1 MPDVDV
7 QQLNQSLNAAAAAA
21 KALAI
26 EHSNLA
32 SSLRQQTGQAADA
45 VKDLGKASGS
55 ANAQLSKMTELQKK
69 AAESI
74 KKETE
79 LRDEL
84 NNLQKKANEL
94 VAAGNKES
102 EEYNEIMNRIN
113 LTSSKLK
120 TASGDSA
127 KSLHALNT
135 HQLSMGKTAKI
146 ADAALVLFGSTLSK
160 SIDQL
165 KAQYQATGGVVEGS
179 GNLFTNMMNTQWQAL
194 TKGMSGAEFQKNITQ
209 QRQTI
214 NAMGGTEEALKTLDP
229 AINRFRILTGDN
241 AKALELATASAH
253 DLANK
258 GVRPSSAAIDA
269 YTNDL
274 TRMAKLTGKSID
286 QSREYYD
293 NIAQE
298 SDSIH
303 LLRAAREDE
312 RGAILQSQRALVQQS
327 IAAGMSAEQAQLAA
341 KMLNKM
347 VAAKPLDRLK
357 QAAKIRALGAAM
369 GVAGSEE
376 AAQAVIAGPRASAEQ
391 KQQLQQFNQMMTNAV
406 DKMTGQGLGSEI
418 FATALTDK
426 LGLEE
431 QYGRNSPFSTTLGD
445 TMKPM
450 QSALDKLTDVSTT
463 RMGEM
468 VDLLTL
474 ISGMV
479 GVITSGAFLPLA
491 IGAGIVGA
499 GPKIAAILKA
509 ALGGTGGMGELGGPG
524 GEGGPR
530 GGKFGRFGRFGGK
543 LLGGLKGGLG
553 GLVGGMALDYASEKL
568 TESGHEKLGA
578 TAGIG
583 GTAAKW
589 AGAGALAGS
598 VIPGIGN
605 VAGGVLGGL
614 AGGAYGLYENWN
626 TLMGPGGKSDKKSP
640 AAVAAG
646 TGVDAATALTT
657 TSDGITKQLE
667 QMKTSNDLLQKLTDM
682 STKQVELAEKQL
694 VALTMTDK
702 EKADMNVRA
711 NLRRD
716 SKFGAQYGYV

>member
-7 QQLNQSLNAAAAAA
+7 QQLNQSLNAAASAA
-21 KALAI
+21 KALAM

-32 SSLRQQTGQAADA
+32 ASLRQQTGQAASA
-45 VKDLGKASGS
+45 VNDLSKASKNT
-55 ANAQLSKMTELQKK
+55 NAQLSKTAELQKK
-69 AAESI
+69 VAESI

-84 NNLQKKANEL
+84 NELTERANKLQAE
-94 VAAGNKES
+94 GNHET
-102 EEYNEIMNRIN
+102 EEYHAILARIRD
-113 LTSSKLK
+113 TSGKVDAASK
-120 TASGDSA
+120 DSA

-179 GNLFTNMMNTQWQAL
+179 GNLFTNMMEQQWQAL
-194 TKGMSGAEFQKNITQ
+194 ARGMTGAEFQKIISS
-209 QRQTI
+209 QRQTV
-214 NAMGGTEEALKTLDP
+214 NAMGGTEQALKDLDP

-241 AKALELATASAH
+241 AKALELAAASAH
-253 DLANK
+253 DFASK
-258 GVRPSSAAIDA
+258 GIRPTSAAINA
-269 YTNDL
+269 YTNDMTKL
-274 TRMAKLTGKSID
+274 TKLTGMSTD
-286 QSREYYD
+286 QARDYYD

-327 IAAGMSAEQAQLAA
+327 IAAGMSAEQAKEAA

-376 AAQAVIAGPRASAEQ
+376 AAQAIIAGPRATAEQ
-391 KQQLQQFNQMMTNAV
+391 KQQLQQFNQTMTNAV

-426 LGLEE
+426 MGLEE

-445 TMKPM
+445 TMKPTAE
-450 QSALDKLTDVSTT
+450 ALNKLSDVSTHK
-463 RMGEM
+463 MGEV
-468 VDLLTL
+468 VDILTR
-474 ISGMV
+474 IQGMMSV
-479 GVITSGAFLPLA
+479 LTAGAFLPVA
-491 IGAGIVGA
+491 IGAGIIGIA
-499 GPKIAAILKA
+499 PKLASILGSV
-509 ALGGTGGMGELGGPG
+509 LGGGLGG
-524 GEGGPR
+524 
-530 GGKFGRFGRFGGK
+530 
-543 LLGGLKGGLG
+543 LGGLKGAEAAAGAAGTAGRMGKLLAVGKNIIGKGGLG
-553 GLVGGMALDYASEKL
+553 AVASMAGEYGGGALEEAGYTKTGAGVKVLGSAGTGAAL
-568 TESGHEKLGA
+568 GSMLGPIGTLLGGALGA
-578 TAGIG
+578 G
-583 GTAAKW
+583 
-589 AGAGALAGS
+589 
-598 VIPGIGN
+598 
-605 VAGGVLGGL
+605 
-614 AGGAYGLYENWN
+614 YGLYQNW
-626 TLMGPGGKSDKKSP
+626 D
-640 AAVAAG
+640 
-646 TGVDAATALTT
+646 ALTGTAPANKKAPANAPEAGMGAEAALAT

-667 QMKTSNDLLQKLTDM
+667 QMKTSNDLLQQIADM
-682 STKQVELAEKQL
+682 SNKQIDLAEKQL
-694 VALTMTDK
+694 VALTMSDK